1 MYQLTQ
7 LGNGLTVATASM
19 PQMAS
24 VCVGL
29 WVGVGSRH
37 EPSVL
42 NGAAHF
48 IEHLLFKGTRRR
60 TAQDISQDIEGL
72 GGYLNAFTSE
82 ETSCFFAR
90 ACHDRLPELL
100 DVLLDMFLN
109 SKFDPLEIRKEREVI
124 KEEVAMYRDQPQNYV
139 HELLNAAQ
147 WPDQP
152 LGRSITG
159 TEESLDRLTRACL
172 RQHQQRNYLAAN
184 TVVVAAGHV
193 SHRSLVNSI
202 RSSANAF
209 GQGPKPTFD
218 PAFNTRA
225 KPWLHLHTRDT
236 EQTQIA
242 WGIRTCSR
250 HDERRYALR
259 LLNALLGENMSSRL
273 FQVLREDL
281 GLAYSINTTVSY
293 FEDAGDL
300 SISAGLDDEHL
311 PKALAII
318 RKELRRFREI
328 TPAKSDLNRAKD
340 YVIGQSELSLEGT
353 ENHMMWLGE
362 QLLGYGRIIPP
373 SDTRKRLQAVTP
385 AQIRAVARDF
395 LQPERMTLAMISP
408 LKSARH
414 LECWLG
420 V

>member
-1 MYQLTQ
+1 MYQLTR
-7 LGNGLTVATASM
+7 LANGLTIATARM
-19 PQMAS
+19 PHMTS
-24 VCVGL
+24 VCVGV
-29 WVGVGSRH
+29 WAGVGSRH
-37 EPSVL
+37 ESASL

-90 ACHDRLPELL
+90 ACHDRLPDLL

-109 SKFDPLEIRKEREVI
+109 SRFASLEIHKERDVI
-124 KEEVAMYRDQPQNYV
+124 KEELAMCRDQPQSYV

-152 LGRSITG
+152 LGRPITG
-159 TEESLDRLTRACL
+159 TEESLDRLHRANL
-172 RQHQQRNYLAAN
+172 RQYQQRHYLASN
-184 TVVVAAGHV
+184 TTIVAAGQV
-193 SHRSLVNSI
+193 TQSALVNLLLPHA
-202 RSSANAF
+202 SAFTRGAR
-209 GQGPKPTFD
+209 
-218 PAFNTRA
+218 PAFQAAFNARTGSF
-225 KPWLHLHTRDT
+225 LHLHTRAV

-250 HDERRYALR
+250 HDHRRYALR

-281 GLAYSINTTVSY
+281 GLAYSVNSSVS
-293 FEDAGDL
+293 FFDDVGDL
-300 SISAGLDDEHL
+300 AIAVGLDDENL
-311 PKALAII
+311 DRALSLIQ
-318 RKELRRFREI
+318 KELRRLRDHLPSKHEL
-328 TPAKSDLNRAKD
+328 DRAKD
-340 YVIGQSELSLEGT
+340 YVVGQSDLSLEST

-373 SDTRKRLQAVTP
+373 SIIRKRLLAITP
-385 AQIRAVARDF
+385 AQIHSAARDF
-395 LQPERMTLAMISP
+395 LRPERMTLAMISP
-408 LKSARH
+408 LRSARH
-414 LECWLG
+414 LERWLR
-420 V
+420 